1 MLFTLFLEGLIFG
14 GLIFGGKFEL
24 VIRGVIFGVGIYLG
38 FYGISGL
45 VTSISASG
53 VLAFVLVRRTGHL
66 GHLGHLGRSRT
77 NPWSPIRQFGRR
89 RTKLFF
95 FNLVVV
101 LTLITM
107 ATFFAQE
114 QLQAILAMV
123 QQ

>member
-66 GHLGHLGRSRT
+66 GHLGRSRT

-114 QLQAILAMV
+114 QLQAMLAMV

>member
-66 GHLGHLGRSRT
+66 GRSRT

-114 QLQAILAMV
+114 QLQAMLAMV